1 MINVRMKMI
10 NRIINFDNAATSYPK
25 PECVKTA
32 VSEAVEKLGG
42 NAGRGNHILAMR
54 SSEAVYDA
62 RCTAA
67 DFFGAAPENVIFCS
81 SCTHALN
88 TVISSLADNGA
99 HIIISSLEHNSVLR
113 PLAEREKKGKI
124 KLSIARVYDSDD
136 LTVSSFESLI
146 RPDTK
151 AVICCAAGNVTG
163 QILPVKRIASVCMSK
178 NICFIADG
186 AQACGKIPL
195 RTGNGINFICTS
207 GHKGLFGLSGTGL
220 LISDGKYSI
229 SPLITGGTGSGSL
242 EALPET
248 VMPDSF
254 ESGTLNIPGI
264 ISVKTGIEYIR
275 KLSMKRIFEYEEN
288 LCRLFCRSA
297 ERIPGIKIYRT
308 AGVKYVPIVSF
319 TIKNIDQNELTDHLS
334 SEGFC
339 LRAGYHCS
347 ALAHRNLGT
356 SGGTIR
362 LSPSVFNTEN
372 DIKKLCFA
380 IKNTL

>member
-1 MINVRMKMI
+1 MKTKK
-10 NRIINFDNAATSYPK
+10 NIINFDNAATSFPK
-25 PECVKTA
+25 PDCVKKA
-32 VSEAVEKLGG
+32 VSEAVEILGG
-42 NAGRGNHILAMR
+42 NAGRGGHILAMR

-67 DFFGAAPENVIFCS
+67 DFFGTVPENVIFCS

-88 TVISSLADNGA
+88 IVINSLAVNGA

-113 PLAEREKKGKI
+113 PLALREKEGKI
-124 KLSIARVYDSDD
+124 KLSIARVYDRDEMT
-136 LTVSSFESLI
+136 LSSFASLI

-151 AVICCAAGNVTG
+151 AVICSAAGNVTG
-163 QILPVKRIASVCMSK
+163 QILPVIRIASLCMSK

-220 LISDGKYSI
+220 LITDGKYPL

-242 EALPET
+242 ESLPPLL
-248 VMPDSF
+248 MPDSF

-264 ISVKTGIEYIR
+264 ASVRSGIEFIN
-275 KLSMKRIFEYEEN
+275 KLSMKRIFSYEEN
-288 LCRLFCRSA
+288 LCRLFCSLAEKIPDIRILRS
-297 ERIPGIKIYRT
+297 PGVPYI
-308 AGVKYVPIVSF
+308 PIVSF
-319 TIKNIDQNELTDHLS
+319 TVSDKDQNDFADHLS

-347 ALAHRNLGT
+347 ALAHRHLGT
-356 SGGTIR
+356 SQGTIR
-362 LSPSVFNTEN
+362 LSPSVFNTED

-380 IKNTL
+380 IKNAL